1 MIHLDHLTTTPPLPE
16 VIDAMRP
23 WHESHFGAAGS
34 LHQLG
39 LEARDALDEARS
51 RLAKLVNAT
60 DPEEIIFTSNG
71 TEAVNLAVKG
81 AALANR
87 RFGKHIVTTQIEHPA
102 VLGSIAWLGEQGFER
117 TQLSVD

>member
-1 MIHLDHLTTTPPLPE
+1 MIHLDHLTTTPPLAE

-23 WHESHFGAAGS
+23 WYEGRFGAAGS

-60 DPEEIIFTSNG
+60 DPEEIIFTSK
-71 TEAVNLAVKG
+71 LYIH
-81 AALANR
+81 R
-87 RFGKHIVTTQIEHPA
+87 YI
-102 VLGSIAWLGEQGFER
+102 
-117 TQLSVD
+117 